1 MPVILETISW
11 ILKNLNVG
19 VDRLIVGYG
28 VRFVYSVY
36 KSFRPVVKIL
46 LDLWRQDNT
55 IIRLSAEDVENFR
68 DFNYVLKMLN
78 LESFVNG
85 SSNLFFGLYLAL
97 TFV

>member
-1 MPVILETISW
+1 
-11 ILKNLNVG
+11 
-19 VDRLIVGYG
+19 VDIY
-28 VRFVYSVY
+28 
-36 KSFRPVVKIL
+36 
-46 LDLWRQDNT
+46 T